1 MQNRFDAQ
9 GLNKF
14 AASSNH
20 LSKLALLMKPG
31 CRFKWDLPS
40 RLIYDV
46 NIAWKL
52 CQADRV
58 GLAYMNCFA

>member
-31 CRFKWDLPS
+31 CRFKWDLP
-40 RLIYDV
+40 
-46 NIAWKL
+46 
-52 CQADRV
+52 
-58 GLAYMNCFA
+58 